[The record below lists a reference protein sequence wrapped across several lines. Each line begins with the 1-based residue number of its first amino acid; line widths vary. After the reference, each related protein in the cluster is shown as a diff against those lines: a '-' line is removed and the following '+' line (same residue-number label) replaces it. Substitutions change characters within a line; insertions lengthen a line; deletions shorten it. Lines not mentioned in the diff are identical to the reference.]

1 MISEKV
7 LKVLNELGIE
17 HKEFEESGATK
28 TVEDAD
34 KSLNIE
40 KG

>member
-17 HKEFEESGATK
+17 HKEFEEKGAK
-28 TVEDAD
+28 IGRAHV
-34 KSLNIE
+34 
-40 KG
+40 